1 MWLQLFFSFTEQMN
15 NKLKK
20 KKKKV
25 VVVLLFFLLRCQKFK
40 FSKEKQ

>member
-20 KKKKV
+20 KVV
-25 VVVLLFFLLRCQKFK
+25 VVVLLFFLLRCQKLK
-40 FSKEKQ
+40 FSKEQQ